1 MRCAVFANPVSL
13 ARWFAAAFL
22 VAAPVGAEAPAVK
35 WTHGP
40 ATVSL
45 GSQADLKLPEGY
57 QFVDG
62 RTTQKLMQSM
72 GNHVSKREV
81 GLVAPSRE
89 GADWI
94 LIFEYDDVG
103 YVKDDDKDKIDKD
116 ALLTSIREGTEE
128 GNKRRRE
135 MGVPGLHV
143 TGWFEEPHYDAKS
156 HNLVWALAARDDNK
170 QEVVNFNLK
179 VLGRQG
185 VMSVTLVDA
194 PTSLQTSKQEVETLI
209 EAFSYKPGKT
219 YAEFRPG
226 DKVAEYGLIA
236 LVAGGAGAAAV
247 KLGLFAALFK
257 LLAKGGKAVVA
268 FVVLILAGLKN
279 VLARLFG
286 RKAEAR

>member
-1 MRCAVFANPVSL
+1 MRSVIRFS
-13 ARWFAAAFL
+13 AALSL
-22 VAAPVGAEAPAVK
+22 VAISARAEAPAVK

-45 GSQADLKLPEGY
+45 GAQADLKLPEGY
-57 QFVDG
+57 QFADG
-62 RTTQKLMQSM
+62 PTTQKLMESM
-72 GNHVSKREV
+72 GNHVSKQEV

-94 LIFEYDDVG
+94 LVFEYQNTG
-103 YVKDDDKDKIDKD
+103 FVKDDEKDKIDKG
-116 ALLTSIREGTEE
+116 ALLASIREGTEA
-128 GNKRRRE
+128 GNERRKE

-143 TGWFEEPHYDAKS
+143 TGWFEEPHYDRKS
-156 HNLVWALAARDDNK
+156 HNLVWALAAEDDNK
-170 QEVVNFNLK
+170 VPVVNYNMR

-194 PTSLQTSKQEVETLI
+194 PQGLSASKQEAETLMG
-209 EAFSYKPGKT
+209 EFGYKAGKS

-247 KLGLFAALFK
+247 KFGLFAW
-257 LLAKGGKAVVA
+257 LAKILAKSGKAIVGLVIVA
-268 FVVLILAGLKN
+268 VAGLKN
-279 VLARLFG
+279 LIARLFG
-286 RKAEAR
+286 RGAEGR